1 MYYHLIIYI
10 LILFIIYCI
19 YSTLYLEYFDYSKEF
34 PTNAFYTNNPDYSKI
49 DGISGI
55 GWVL

>member
-1 MYYHLIIYI
+1 MYMHLIIYI
-10 LILFIIYCI
+10 LILFIIYYL
-19 YSTLYLEYFDYSKEF
+19 YSRIYLEYFDYSKEI
-34 PTNAFYTNNPDYSKI
+34 PINAFYTNDPDYSKI